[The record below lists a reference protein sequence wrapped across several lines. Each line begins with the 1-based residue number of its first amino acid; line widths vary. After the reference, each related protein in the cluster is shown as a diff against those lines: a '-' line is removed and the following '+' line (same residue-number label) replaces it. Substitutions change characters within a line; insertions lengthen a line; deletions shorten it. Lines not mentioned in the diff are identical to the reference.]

1 MWRKTA
7 ILFACFAPMVL
18 IAGNPATLPQGQSAA
33 AAQKKTPATS
43 AKRLGPVET
52 LSGTI
57 ANVDL
62 KHKLLVVT
70 SSSVTYNF
78 VVVPSTRILAGQRRV
93 EFAELASEAN
103 KTASIKFVPT
113 RHGNLASSID
123 IR

>member
-7 ILFACFAPMVL
+7 ILLACFAPMVL
-18 IAGNPATLPQGQSAA
+18 IAGNPETLPQGQSAA
-33 AAQKKTPATS
+33 AAQKITPATS

-62 KHKLLVVT
+62 KHKLLVVA

-78 VVVPSTRILAGQRRV
+78 VVVPSTRILAGQRR
-93 EFAELASEAN
+93 
-103 KTASIKFVPT
+103 
-113 RHGNLASSID
+113 R
-123 IR
+123 IRGVGK